1 MINDFAMN
9 PSVTRQLKVIRS
21 LQARSEDT
29 VQSLYAQ
36 AVLEYSLYHYNKN
49 MLYNVIDEALTKRD
63 KELFEKSVIEYNQL
77 IESHREGKTVSENGF
92 ELYLHF
98 E

>member
-1 MINDFAMN
+1 MINDFAMD

-21 LQARSEDT
+21 LQTRSEDT

-36 AVLEYSLYHYNKN
+36 AVLEYSLYHHNKTT
-49 MLYNVIDEALTKRD
+49 LYNLIDEALSKKD
-63 KELFEKSVIEYNQL
+63 KALFEKTLFEYNQL
-77 IESHREGKTVSENGF
+77 IELHREGKTVSEDGF
-92 ELYLHF
+92 ELFLHF

>member
-1 MINDFAMN
+1 MINEFAMDPN
-9 PSVTRQLKVIRS
+9 VTRQLKVIRS

-36 AVLEYSLYHYNKN
+36 AVLEYSLYHYNKT
-49 MLYNVIDEALTKRD
+49 MLYNLIDEALSNRD
-63 KELFEKSVIEYNQL
+63 KALFEKTVLQFNQL

>member
-36 AVLEYSLYHYNKN
+36 AVLEYSLYYYKKEKIYN
-49 MLYNVIDEALTKRD
+49 LVDEALETRD
-63 KELFEKSVIEYNQL
+63 KALFMELSKQYKQL
-77 IESHREGKTVSENGF
+77 LEAHSEGKTVSEDGF

-98 E
+98 Q